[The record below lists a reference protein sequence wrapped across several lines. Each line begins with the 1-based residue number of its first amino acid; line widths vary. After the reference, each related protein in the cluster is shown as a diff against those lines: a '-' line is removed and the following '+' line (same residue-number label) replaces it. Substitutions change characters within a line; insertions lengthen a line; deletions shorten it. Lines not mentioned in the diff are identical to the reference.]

1 MIQAEHLLTTL
12 KLCLDHNSLAE
23 LEKIDHFCC
32 NRGGEII
39 VVLPSELCA
48 LGLSSRARFKL
59 ASPSSQVRALIHI
72 NA

>member
-23 LEKIDHFCC
+23 LEKITFAAT
-32 NRGGEII
+32 GEEII
-39 VVLPSELCA
+39 VALPSELCS
-48 LGLSSRARFKL
+48 LGLSSHARLKL
-59 ASPSSQVRALIHI
+59 ASPSSQLRASIHI